1 MFFALCRCEL
11 FLPEGRSL
19 KAKRSVVH
27 GLKERL
33 RARFHASVAEV
44 DGQDLHQ
51 RAVLGIALVG
61 QRPSALADGLAAMRR
76 LVELEPRCQIL
87 AWETRVE
94 PFTGEAAE
102 APEGRAAAWDEPE
115 DGDEWFGPAG
125 RREAP
130 KPGEE

>member
-19 KAKRSVVH
+19 KAKRSVIH
-27 GLKERL
+27 GLRERL

-51 RAVLGIALVG
+51 RGALGIAFVG
-61 QRPSALADGLAAMRR
+61 LSPSALEEGLAAMRR
-76 LVELEPRCQIL
+76 LIELETRCQIL

-94 PFTGEAAE
+94 RFEPGPPATAA
-102 APEGRAAAWDEPE
+102 AAAWDEAE
-115 DGDEWFGPAG
+115 DGDEFFGPFRG
-125 RREAP
+125 RRP
-130 KPGEE
+130 DGEREE

>member
-11 FLPEGRSL
+11 FIPEGRSL

-51 RAVLGIALVG
+51 RAVLGMALIG
-61 QRPSALADGLAAMRR
+61 RHPSALADGLAAMRR
-76 LVELEPRCQIL
+76 LVEMEPRCQIL
-87 AWETRVE
+87 GWDIRVE
-94 PFTGEAAE
+94 PFGAESAGTTGE
-102 APEGRAAAWDEPE
+102 RAAAWDEPE
-115 DGDEWFGPAG
+115 EGDELYGPHWKRTAPEP
-125 RREAP
+125 RE
-130 KPGEE
+130 E

>member
-44 DGQDLHQ
+44 GAQDLHQ
-51 RAVLGIALVG
+51 RAVLGIALIG
-61 QRPSALADGLAAMRR
+61 QHPSGLSDGLAAMRR

-94 PFTGEAAE
+94 PFTGETAEAAE
-102 APEGRAAAWDEPE
+102 QRAAGWDEPE
-115 DGDEWFGPAG
+115 EGDELYGPLWKRGAPEP
-125 RREAP
+125 RE
-130 KPGEE
+130 E

>member
-19 KAKRSVVH
+19 KAKRSVVQ

-61 QRPSALADGLAAMRR
+61 QHPGGLADGLAAMRR

-87 AWETRVE
+87 GWDTRVE
-94 PFTGEAAE
+94 PFTAGSGETAE
-102 APEGRAAAWDEPE
+102 ERAAAWDEPE
-115 DGDEWFGPAG
+115 EGDELYGPDWKRGAAEP
-125 RREAP
+125 RE
-130 KPGEE
+130 E